1 MADWS
6 DAMESAIGL
15 GLPWR
20 LLCHKLAKYDKET
33 GQVEYT
39 TTMEDYH
46 TYTEGLIE
54 VSVCY
59 SRVS

>member
-1 MADWS
+1 
-6 DAMESAIGL
+6 MESAIGL

-20 LLCHKLAKYDKET
+20 LLCSKLARYDQET

-54 VSVCY
+54 VCILKKKFKM
-59 SRVS
+59 